1 MKTHQGMEIRAT
13 SVTGATSATA
23 GFGHPVTKT
32 QIARAIEWPTLALA
46 LGLDGAWLVLTLG
59 YSALPLWL
67 LVPLGSWVTAWHA
80 SLQHEAIHGHP
91 TRNVR
96 LNALIAGVPLLL
108 WLPYGVFRS
117 DHLAHHDDQS
127 LTDPFDDP
135 GSFYVA
141 RTDWARMRLARRGL
155 LTALNSLTG
164 RLILGPPAFIA
175 LFWWREAWRLIRGDL
190 VHLGDWLLHAG
201 MVSLVVYW
209 LSAVVGMPIS
219 LYVVCFVYP
228 GTALI
233 LLHSFI
239 EHRPDARVSRRTA
252 IVEAGPLLSLLYLN
266 NNLHAL
272 HHARPDIAWYKL
284 PAVYRDWRRDL
295 LARNDGFRFSGYD
308 EITRR
313 FLLRAKDS
321 PRHPLV
327 D

>member
-32 QIARAIEWPTLALA
+32 RIARAIEWPTLALA
-46 LGLDGAWLVLTLG
+46 LGL
-59 YSALPLWL
+59 Y
-67 LVPLGSWVTAWHA
+67 
-80 SLQHEAIHGHP
+80 
-91 TRNVR
+91 
-96 LNALIAGVPLLL
+96 
-108 WLPYGVFRS
+108 
-117 DHLAHHDDQS
+117 
-127 LTDPFDDP
+127 
-135 GSFYVA
+135 
-141 RTDWARMRLARRGL
+141 
-155 LTALNSLTG
+155 
-164 RLILGPPAFIA
+164 
-175 LFWWREAWRLIRGDL
+175 
-190 VHLGDWLLHAG
+190 GDWLLHAG

-209 LSAVVGMPIS
+209 LSAVVGMPIW

-308 EITRR
+308 EIARR